1 MSQEEP
7 WQKIVQFMAILI
19 IAIAMVFVL
28 KTLKDIFIPI
38 ILAVFISYLF
48 APISERLAKIRIP
61 RVVSLFIILGIFGVA
76 GRYWVQILIN
86 NTRAF
91 IEFYPTLESQAL
103 STLTR
108 WMRQYLHIEAVEVQ
122 SIMQSAR
129 VQELLSS
136 SARISLSFVG
146 KFALTLLILLFIY
159 LSYGNYPRLIKQA
172 FGKDS
177 RRLGDIFE
185 LIRNINRQITHYFL
199 VKTLISLGTG
209 VLTGVACAILGIKF
223 AALWG
228 FLAFL
233 LNYIPYIGSL
243 VAIILPIILSVLQF
257 PHSYKPFVTGGVL
270 FGIQLF
276 MGNYLDPEMM
286 GNRFNLS
293 PIVIIFSLFF
303 WGYVWGIVG
312 AFLAVPIT
320 AIIKIFMQNIEP
332 LRPIAVLMSKK
343 ADGQDGRNADG
354 ARDGGSRRD

>member
-1 MSQEEP
+1 MAQEQT

-19 IAIAMVFVL
+19 VAVIIVFVL

-38 ILAVFISYLF
+38 VLAVFLSYLF
-48 APISERLAKIRIP
+48 APITERLAKIKIP
-61 RVVSLFIILGIFGVA
+61 RLVSLFIILAIVAVA

-91 IEFYPTLESQAL
+91 IDFYPTLESQTL
-103 STLTR
+103 NTLTR
-108 WMRQYLHIEAVEVQ
+108 WLQDYLKIEVMDVQ
-122 SIMQSAR
+122 GIMQNVR

-136 SARISLSFVG
+136 SVRISLAFVG
-146 KFALTLLILLFIY
+146 KFALTILLLIFIY
-159 LSYGNYPRLIKQA
+159 LTYGNYPKLIKKA

-185 LIRNINRQITHYFL
+185 LIRNINTQITQYFL

-209 VLTGVACAILGIKF
+209 VLTGVACVILGIKF

-233 LNYIPYIGSL
+233 LNYIPYVGSF
-243 VAIILPIILSVLQF
+243 VAIILPIVLSVFQF

-270 FGIQLF
+270 LGIQLF

-286 GNRFNLS
+286 GNKFNLS

-332 LRPIAVLMSKK
+332 LQSTAILMSKR
-343 ADGQDGRNADG
+343 AD
-354 ARDGGSRRD
+354 

>member
-1 MSQEEP
+1 
-7 WQKIVQFMAILI
+7 MAILI
-19 IAIAMVFVL
+19 IAMALVFIL
-28 KTLKDIFIPI
+28 KTLKSIFIPI
-38 ILAVFISYLF
+38 VLAVFLSYLF
-48 APISERLAKIRIP
+48 APISEQLAKIKIP
-61 RVVSLFIILGIFGVA
+61 RIVSLFIILGIIGVA
-76 GRYWVQILIN
+76 GRYWVQILII

-91 IEFYPTLESQAL
+91 IEFYPTLEGQAL
-103 STLTR
+103 STLSR
-108 WMRQYLHIEAVEVQ
+108 WMRQYLHIEAVGVQ
-122 SIMQSAR
+122 SVMQSVR

-136 SARISLSFVG
+136 SVKISLSVIG

-159 LSYGNYPRLIKQA
+159 LTYGNYPRLIKKA

-185 LIRNINRQITHYFL
+185 LIRNINRQITQYFI
-199 VKTLISLGTG
+199 VKTLISMGTG
-209 VLTGVACAILGIKF
+209 VLTGTACAILGIKF

-233 LNYIPYIGSL
+233 LNYIPYVGSF
-243 VAIILPIILSVLQF
+243 VAIILPIMLAFLQF
-257 PHSYKPFVTGGVL
+257 PHSYKPFVTGGIL

-312 AFLAVPIT
+312 TFLAVPIT
-320 AIIKIFMQNIEP
+320 ATIKIFMQNLEP
-332 LRPIAVLMSKK
+332 LQPIAVLMSKK
-343 ADGQDGRNADG
+343 AD
-354 ARDGGSRRD
+354 